1 MFSSQTIDSKW
12 TQPDA
17 FASRHSIA
25 VARHLRGQIEDAGG
39 VLPFDQYMDIAL
51 YAPGLGYYATGTR
64 KFGQGGDFV
73 TAPEIGPL
81 FGRCLAH
88 EVGLVL
94 ETIDDACLLE
104 FGAGSGALAQS
115 LIEALSA
122 DGRLPSRYCILE
134 ISPDLRERQR
144 QRLEPLA
151 EHHGLKIEWLEQL
164 PDEPLQGVIL
174 ANEVVDAFAV
184 TRFCVIEG
192 RPWRAGISIDG
203 DGFAWEW
210 IDDLDPDSGAA
221 KIVQQYELVEGYI
234 SEVCPR
240 AEAWI
245 HALGVSLQRGLA
257 LVIDYGFPAREY
269 YLPER
274 SQGTLRCHYQHRAH
288 NDPLILPGIQD
299 VTCHV
304 NFSALAEAGRT
315 AGFDVLGYTSQE
327 SYLLALGLLDLA
339 TPQPDDDEK
348 LMLARAAE
356 VKQLILPS
364 QMGEAFK
371 VMAFGKNIEQVLAG
385 FKLRDRSSSL

>member
-12 TQPDA
+12 IQPDA

-25 VARHLRGQIEDAGG
+25 VARHLRGKIEDAGG
-39 VLPFDQYMDIAL
+39 VLPFDQYMDMAL

-81 FGRCLAH
+81 FGQCLAR

-104 FGAGSGALAQS
+104 LGAGSGALAQS

-122 DGRLPSRYCILE
+122 DDRLPSRYCILE

-371 VMAFGKNIEQVLAG
+371 VMAFGRNIEQALAG

>member
-1 MFSSQTIDSKW
+1 M
-12 TQPDA
+12 
-17 FASRHSIA
+17 
-25 VARHLRGQIEDAGG
+25 
-39 VLPFDQYMDIAL
+39 PFDQYMDIAL

-151 EHHGLKIEWLEQL
+151 EHYGLKIEWLEQL
-164 PDEPLQGVIL
+164 PDGPLQGVIL

-184 TRFCVIEG
+184 TRFRVIEG

-245 HALGVSLQRGLA
+245 PALGVSLQRGLA

-288 NDPLILPGIQD
+288 IDPLILPGIQD
-299 VTCHV
+299 ETCHV
-304 NFSALAEAGRT
+304 NLSALAEAGRT
-315 AGFDVLGYTSQE
+315 AGFDVLGYTRQD

-371 VMAFGKNIEQVLAG
+371 VMAFG
-385 FKLRDRSSSL
+385 

>member
-1 MFSSQTIDSKW
+1 MRSSQTINPNW

-17 FASRHSIA
+17 FASRHSVA
-25 VARHLRGQIEDAGG
+25 VARYLRRQIEDAGG
-39 VLPFDQYMDIAL
+39 VLPFDQYMDMAL

-64 KFGQGGDFV
+64 KFGQEGDFV

-151 EHHGLKIEWLEQL
+151 EHHGFKIEWLEQL

-184 TRFCVIEG
+184 TRFCVIQG

-240 AEAWI
+240 AQAWI

-339 TPQPDDDEK
+339 TPQPDDDENV
-348 LMLARAAE
+348 MLSRAAE

-371 VMAFGKNIEQVLAG
+371 VMALGKNIEQALAG

>member
-1 MFSSQTIDSKW
+1 
-12 TQPDA
+12 
-17 FASRHSIA
+17 
-25 VARHLRGQIEDAGG
+25 
-39 VLPFDQYMDIAL
+39 
-51 YAPGLGYYATGTR
+51 
-64 KFGQGGDFV
+64 
-73 TAPEIGPL
+73 
-81 FGRCLAH
+81 
-88 EVGLVL
+88 VL

-104 FGAGSGALAQS
+104 FGAGSGALAQT

-151 EHHGLKIEWLEQL
+151 EYHGLKIEWLEQL

-210 IDDLDPDSGAA
+210 IDDLDPNSGIA

-240 AEAWI
+240 AQAWI

-371 VMAFGKNIEQVLAG
+371 VMAFGRNIEQALAG

>member
-1 MFSSQTIDSKW
+1 MRSSQTINPDW

-17 FASRHSIA
+17 FASRHSVA

-39 VLPFDQYMDIAL
+39 VLPFDQYMDMAL

-81 FGRCLAH
+81 FGRSLAR

-134 ISPDLRERQR
+134 ISLDLRERQR

-184 TRFCVIEG
+184 TRFCVIQG

-240 AEAWI
+240 AQAWI

-299 VTCHV
+299 VTCQV

-339 TPQPDDDEK
+339 TPQPEDDENV
-348 LMLARAAE
+348 MLSRAAE

-371 VMAFGKNIEQVLAG
+371 VMALGKNIEQALAG

>member
-1 MFSSQTIDSKW
+1 MCSSQTINPDW

-17 FASRHSIA
+17 FASRHSAA

-39 VLPFDQYMDIAL
+39 VLPFDQYMDMAL

-81 FGRCLAH
+81 FGRSLAR

-184 TRFCVIEG
+184 TRFCVIQG

-240 AEAWI
+240 AQAWI

-339 TPQPDDDEK
+339 TPQPEDDENV
-348 LMLARAAE
+348 MLSRAAE

-371 VMAFGKNIEQVLAG
+371 VMALGKNIEQALAG

>member
-1 MFSSQTIDSKW
+1 MCSSQTINPDW

-17 FASRHSIA
+17 FASRHSAA

-39 VLPFDQYMDIAL
+39 VLPFDQYMDMAL

-81 FGRCLAH
+81 FGRSLAR

-184 TRFCVIEG
+184 TRFCVIQG

-240 AEAWI
+240 AQAWI

-288 NDPLILPGIQD
+288 NDPLIFPGIQD

-304 NFSALAEAGRT
+304 NFSAVAEAGRT

-371 VMAFGKNIEQVLAG
+371 VMAFGKNIEQALAG

>member
-1 MFSSQTIDSKW
+1 MCSSQTINPNW

-17 FASRHSIA
+17 FASGHSVA

-39 VLPFDQYMDIAL
+39 VLPFDQYMDMAL

-81 FGRCLAH
+81 FGRSLAR

-184 TRFCVIEG
+184 TRFCVIQG

-240 AEAWI
+240 AQAWI

-339 TPQPDDDEK
+339 TPQPEDDENV
-348 LMLARAAE
+348 MLSRAAE

-371 VMAFGKNIEQVLAG
+371 VMALGKNIEQALAG

>member
-1 MFSSQTIDSKW
+1 MRSSQTINPDW

-17 FASRHSIA
+17 FASRHSVA
-25 VARHLRGQIEDAGG
+25 VARYLRRQIEDAGG
-39 VLPFDQYMDIAL
+39 VLPFDQYMDMVL

-81 FGRCLAH
+81 FGRSLAR

-184 TRFCVIEG
+184 TRFCVIQG

-221 KIVQQYELVEGYI
+221 KIVQQYELVEGFI

-240 AEAWI
+240 AQAWI

-299 VTCHV
+299 VTCQV

-339 TPQPDDDEK
+339 TPQPEDDENV
-348 LMLARAAE
+348 MLSRAAE

-371 VMAFGKNIEQVLAG
+371 VMALGKNIEQALAG

>member
-39 VLPFDQYMDIAL
+39 VLPFDQYMDMAL

-81 FGRCLAH
+81 FGRCLAQ

-371 VMAFGKNIEQVLAG
+371 VMAFGRNIEQALAG

>member
-39 VLPFDQYMDIAL
+39 VLPFDQYMDMAL

-94 ETIDDACLLE
+94 SVIDDACLLE

-122 DGRLPSRYCILE
+122 DDRLPSRYCILE

-221 KIVQQYELVEGYI
+221 KVVQQYELVEGYI

-240 AEAWI
+240 AQAWI

-371 VMAFGKNIEQVLAG
+371 VMAFGRNIEQALAG